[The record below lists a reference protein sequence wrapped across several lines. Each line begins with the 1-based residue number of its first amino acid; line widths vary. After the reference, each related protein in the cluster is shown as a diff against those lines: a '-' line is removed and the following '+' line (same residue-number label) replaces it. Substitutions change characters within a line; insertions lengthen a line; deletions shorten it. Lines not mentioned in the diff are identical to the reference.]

1 MAEGIRLAVLGGS
14 GVATP
19 QLIQA
24 LAEREDRRPTE
35 VVLIGRTADKL
46 ERVAA
51 LCVRLAEGARVSLRV
66 RHTTDQASGLEGADY
81 VLNQIRVGGYKA
93 RAFDETFPQAY
104 GIPGEE
110 TFGPGGMANA
120 LRTVPVTLE
129 ACRIIEQVAPRALL
143 INLANPSSYV
153 QYAVTRYSQV
163 EIVGV
168 CDSPASLAHAVAAAV
183 GAPPE
188 EVWVGYVGMHHFGWV
203 TEARWRGRD
212 ILPEVLARLEEFPG
226 LPVDADLVR
235 AMGAIP
241 TSYFK
246 YYYHP
251 DRMLAK
257 QKGKPTRA
265 DQLLELEGRIL
276 ADYEDP
282 DLRRLPE
289 SLESRGA
296 GWYKASIVPVMLA
309 HANDSHSIFT
319 LNLRNGT
326 TLPWMPAEAIIEVP
340 TLVTRQGFYPL
351 QPPPAPP
358 DIQAMLRRNAAC
370 EMLWVEA
377 IVERSYDKALRAM
390 TLNHL
395 VHSLDQARD
404 LLREIWPR

>member
-1 MAEGIRLAVLGGS
+1 
-14 GVATP
+14 
-19 QLIQA
+19 
-24 LAEREDRRPTE
+24 
-35 VVLIGRTADKL
+35 
-46 ERVAA
+46 
-51 LCVRLAEGARVSLRV
+51 
-66 RHTTDQASGLEGADY
+66 
-81 VLNQIRVGGYKA
+81 
-93 RAFDETFPQAY
+93 
-104 GIPGEE
+104 
-110 TFGPGGMANA
+110 MANA